1 MADALAVW
9 LNDTKIAVIEQER
22 NRLRLFYTEEA
33 LERFA
38 LGVPLLSLSL
48 PIAERRYPNGIVR
61 AFLDGLLP
69 EGDVR
74 RAVAEQLDIRATD
87 TYALIRALGRD
98 CAGALVIQPENE
110 AAPPRPT
117 TETAEP
123 LTDHEVAELVANL
136 RNAPL
141 GVNARVRMSLAGVH
155 EKLLLTRMRDGLW
168 GRPVNGTPSTHILKP
183 SIAQH
188 PNTVENEAF
197 CMRLARHLRL
207 PVAAIDTI
215 TINGRKAI
223 IVERYDRVVHPD
235 RSVERIHQ
243 EDFCQ
248 ALGIPPDKKYE
259 QDGGPSLSRIA
270 VITQGVAGSASLETL
285 LRAVT
290 LNVLIGNGDAHAKN
304 FSLLH
309 NPSGALSFAPLYDL
323 LSTLVYKDDRLAMY
337 IDSVRRTNRVTA
349 DRIINEAAEWG
360 LPRSRAAQII
370 ADILDRAPAAVEA
383 AREETE
389 DVPGDLLRV
398 VETQSDQLRSSFDRR
413 STHTRSPVQAPAR
426 KKR

>member
-1 MADALAVW
+1 
-9 LNDTKIAVIEQER
+9 
-22 NRLRLFYTEEA
+22 
-33 LERFA
+33 
-38 LGVPLLSLSL
+38 
-48 PIAERRYPNGIVR
+48 
-61 AFLDGLLP
+61 
-69 EGDVR
+69 
-74 RAVAEQLDIRATD
+74 
-87 TYALIRALGRD
+87 
-98 CAGALVIQPENE
+98 
-110 AAPPRPT
+110 
-117 TETAEP
+117 
-123 LTDHEVAELVANL
+123 
-136 RNAPL
+136 
-141 GVNARVRMSLAGVH
+141 
-155 EKLLLTRMRDGLW
+155 
-168 GRPVNGTPSTHILKP
+168 
-183 SIAQH
+183 
-188 PNTVENEAF
+188 
-197 CMRLARHLRL
+197 MRLARHLRL

-309 NPSGALSFAPLYDL
+309 NPSGALSLAPLYDL

-370 ADILDRAPAAVEA
+370 ADVLDRAPAAVEA

-426 KKR
+426 RKR